1 MGDRANIHVIAGGEA
16 EGVWLYTHWD
26 GYKIKEVLKAALIR
40 GESRWDD
47 SQYLTRIIFCEMI
60 KDDVMGS
67 IGYGISSIEHDNGRE
82 ILHVYPDKQ
91 EVIIGEEIISFEN
104 FIK

>member
-1 MGDRANIHVIAGGEA
+1 MKQPNLNNFKNFKDLLSKVAKLV
-16 EGVWLYTHWD
+16 D
-26 GYKIKEVLKAALIR
+26 PKIKEVLKAALIR

-47 SQYLTRIIFCEMI
+47 SQYFTRIIFCDMI